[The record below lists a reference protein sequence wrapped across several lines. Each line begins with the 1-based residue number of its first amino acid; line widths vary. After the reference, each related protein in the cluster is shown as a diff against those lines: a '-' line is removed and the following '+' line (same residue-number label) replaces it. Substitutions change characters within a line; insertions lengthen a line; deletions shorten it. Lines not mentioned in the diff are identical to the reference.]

1 MDEKEIVFN
10 RAKNAMLS
18 RDFTL
23 AARLFKSLLADEPN
37 NLELLNSLGQLYIKA
52 SDDEKA
58 LPFYEQIVKL
68 NPVNVD
74 AYNNMGGIYRRL
86 KRYDESIEILNKALG
101 FNKNISDIKYNL
113 GFTYKLMGKNDEAC
127 DCFEYVISENPNDVL
142 AYNHLGSIYATK
154 KDYQKSISIYKRGL
168 QVDPNH
174 PILQYNLAR
183 SYVATN
189 ADLDAFKA
197 FEAALRAKPSWKDAV
212 KEYSALLNKYSRTKE
227 SCEVIQKAINLY
239 PTDGHLYYLL
249 GKSFLVQT
257 DYESAV
263 KSFEKAISLDKTNP
277 SYYEKLIFAYERE
290 KKYDEGLE
298 VATKGIELFPNNIK
312 IMREKV
318 HLLFSAKKLN
328 TGASVLKNLSE
339 LTTRDPHVKDLM
351 GQYYIC
357 CDNKKNVALCFD
369 KIRKLNPSYQQYLY
383 NAAYRYI
390 QVEKYEEAVKCLK
403 VFSASQQKNPLPL
416 ILLAR
421 IEEFKNNYES
431 AIEIL
436 KKALSMN
443 PNLNLAKEGIARLTK
458 KIEEAKNPIETQE
471 VAEEITSEEQ
481 TEEVVDSENNV
492 EEISE
497 PEVET
502 VAEIKP
508 EVEPE
513 DDFNLDD
520 FTDLILENDEKID
533 PFAIEEEDMF
543 DDFMDEDLFN
553 DDFDEL
559 TEEENPLVEETEDAT
574 GFPIYEDNVFKDKKS
589 PDLPVEEII
598 EEPAEEPIDESVKAP
613 VEELDINEDESSVVE
628 EFEGISEVVDEN
640 DDVSEM
646 QINDFEETEITEE
659 INDSQ
664 EIIEDENENNTV
676 QKIFV
681 PDTSKMETLL
691 EKAEQQANKAITSAE
706 KAWIAAQNA
715 ADAAQSASCT
725 EGYINQIAEETVQKA
740 AADIEQKIQDA
751 IELLQSQF
759 KKANETVISENT
771 DDSVASENIEEQEE
785 LEEAENSDAVANRNS
800 AIYSTIYN
808 LLNDKN
814 LAEKYSAEIGLF
826 EKLYS
831 MKDYLPE
838 DKKEEFMKSETRL
851 LLEFLINN
859 LSGKPG
865 IFAISETLRKSGM
878 FAGEYSEITPESQ
891 SLSGKEL
898 VYKVFGYI
906 KDLINDIEDKNLA
919 ESMQNYIDKL
929 LTKLGE

>member
-23 AARLFKSLLADEPN
+23 AARLFKSLLADDPN

-58 LPFYEQIVKL
+58 LPFYEKIIKL

-86 KRYDESIEILNKALG
+86 KRYDESIAILNKALS
-101 FNKNISDIKYNL
+101 FNKNNSEVKYNL

-189 ADLDAFKA
+189 SDLDAFKA

-263 KSFEKAISLDKTNP
+263 KSFEKAISLDNTNP

-290 KKYDEGLE
+290 QKYDEGLE
-298 VATKGIELFPNNIK
+298 VAEKGIELFPNNIK

-369 KIRKLNPSYQQYLY
+369 KIRKLNPSYQNYLY

-497 PEVET
+497 PEAEP
-502 VAEIKP
+502 VAEIETEIKS
-508 EVEPE
+508 E

-553 DDFDEL
+553 DDLDDEA
-559 TEEENPLVEETEDAT
+559 EEENPLVEETDIFADE
-574 GFPIYEDNVFKDKKS
+574 KS
-589 PDLPVEEII
+589 PDLPVEEV
-598 EEPAEEPIDESVKAP
+598 AEEPIDSSI
-613 VEELDINEDESSVVE
+613 EELAVHEDEISDVE
-628 EFEGISEVVDEN
+628 EFEEIPEVVDEN
-640 DDVSEM
+640 DEVSEM
-646 QINDFEETEITEE
+646 QTEDFEETEITEE

-664 EIIEDENENNTV
+664 EIVEDENENNTV

-706 KAWIAAQNA
+706 KAWQAAQNA

-759 KKANETVISENT
+759 KKANETVVSENT

-814 LAEKYSAEIGLF
+814 LAEKYSSEIGLF

-831 MKDYLPE
+831 MKDYLPD

>member
-23 AARLFKSLLADEPN
+23 AARLFKSLLADDPN

-58 LPFYEQIVKL
+58 LPFYEQIIKL

-86 KRYDESIEILNKALG
+86 KRYDESIAILNKALS
-101 FNKNISDIKYNL
+101 FNKNNSEVKYNL

-168 QVDPNH
+168 QIDPNH

-183 SYVATN
+183 SYVAIN
-189 ADLDAFKA
+189 SDLDAFKA

-263 KSFEKAISLDKTNP
+263 KSFEKAISLDNTNP

-290 KKYDEGLE
+290 QKFDEGLE
-298 VATKGIELFPNNIK
+298 VAEKGIELFPNNIK

-369 KIRKLNPSYQQYLY
+369 KIRKLNPSYQNYLY

-443 PNLNLAKEGIARLTK
+443 PNLNLAKEGISRLSK
-458 KIEEAKNPIETQE
+458 KIEEAKILPKNQDDTQE
-471 VAEEITSEEQ
+471 IVEDVDSAEVEE
-481 TEEVVDSENNV
+481 SENNV

-497 PEVET
+497 PEAEP
-502 VAEIKP
+502 VAEIETEIKS
-508 EVEPE
+508 E

-553 DDFDEL
+553 DDLEDKI
-559 TEEENPLVEETEDAT
+559 EEENPLMKETDIFADE
-574 GFPIYEDNVFKDKKS
+574 KS
-589 PDLPVEEII
+589 PDLPTEEIS
-598 EEPAEEPIDESVKAP
+598 EEHIDESIEA
-613 VEELDINEDESSVVE
+613 LDAHEDE
-628 EFEGISEVVDEN
+628 I
-640 DDVSEM
+640 SEM
-646 QINDFEETEITEE
+646 QTEDFEETEITEE

-664 EIIEDENENNTV
+664 EIVEDDKKDNTV

-706 KAWIAAQNA
+706 KAWQAAQNA

-725 EGYINQIAEETVQKA
+725 EGYINQIAEQTVQKA

-759 KKANETVISENT
+759 KKANETVVSENT
-771 DDSVASENIEEQEE
+771 DDSVASENIKEQEE
-785 LEEAENSDAVANRNS
+785 LEEAENSDAVANKNS

-814 LAEKYSAEIGLF
+814 MAEKYSAEIGLF

-831 MKDYLPE
+831 MKDYLPD

>member
-23 AARLFKSLLADEPN
+23 AARLFKSLLADDPN

-58 LPFYEQIVKL
+58 LPFYEKIIKL

-86 KRYDESIEILNKALG
+86 KRYDESIAILNKALS
-101 FNKNISDIKYNL
+101 FNKNNSEVKYNL

-263 KSFEKAISLDKTNP
+263 KSFEKAISLDNTNP

-290 KKYDEGLE
+290 QKYDEGLE
-298 VATKGIELFPNNIK
+298 VAEKGIELFPNNIK

-369 KIRKLNPSYQQYLY
+369 KIRKLNPSYQNYLY

-497 PEVET
+497 PEVEP
-502 VAEIKP
+502 VAEIETEIKS
-508 EVEPE
+508 E

-553 DDFDEL
+553 DDLDDEA
-559 TEEENPLVEETEDAT
+559 EEENPLVEEADIFADE
-574 GFPIYEDNVFKDKKS
+574 KS
-589 PDLPVEEII
+589 PDLPVEEI
-598 EEPAEEPIDESVKAP
+598 AEEPIDSSI
-613 VEELDINEDESSVVE
+613 EELAVHEDEISDVE
-628 EFEGISEVVDEN
+628 EFEEIPEVVDEN
-640 DDVSEM
+640 DEVSEM
-646 QINDFEETEITEE
+646 QTEDFEETEITEE

-664 EIIEDENENNTV
+664 EIVEDENENNTV

-706 KAWIAAQNA
+706 KAWQAAQNA

-759 KKANETVISENT
+759 KKANETVVSENT

-785 LEEAENSDAVANRNS
+785 LEEAENSVAEANKIS

-831 MKDYLPE
+831 MKDYLPD

>member
-23 AARLFKSLLADEPN
+23 AARLFKSLLADDPN

-58 LPFYEQIVKL
+58 LPFYEKIIKL

-86 KRYDESIEILNKALG
+86 KRYDESIAILNKALS
-101 FNKNISDIKYNL
+101 FNKNNSEVKYNL

-189 ADLDAFKA
+189 SDLDAFKA

-263 KSFEKAISLDKTNP
+263 KSFEKAISLDNTNP

-290 KKYDEGLE
+290 QKYDEGLE
-298 VATKGIELFPNNIK
+298 VAEKGIELFPNNIK

-369 KIRKLNPSYQQYLY
+369 KIRKLNPSYQNYLY

-497 PEVET
+497 PEVEP
-502 VAEIKP
+502 VAEIETEIKS
-508 EVEPE
+508 E

-553 DDFDEL
+553 DDLDDEA
-559 TEEENPLVEETEDAT
+559 EEENPLVEEADIFADE
-574 GFPIYEDNVFKDKKS
+574 KS
-589 PDLPVEEII
+589 PDLPVEEIS
-598 EEPAEEPIDESVKAP
+598 EEPIDSSI
-613 VEELDINEDESSVVE
+613 EELAVHEDKISDVE
-628 EFEGISEVVDEN
+628 EFEEIPEVVDEN
-640 DDVSEM
+640 DEVSEM
-646 QINDFEETEITEE
+646 QTEDFEETEITEE

-664 EIIEDENENNTV
+664 EIVEDENENNTV

-706 KAWIAAQNA
+706 KAWQAAQNA

-759 KKANETVISENT
+759 KKANETVVSENT

-785 LEEAENSDAVANRNS
+785 LEEAENSDAEANKIS

-814 LAEKYSAEIGLF
+814 LAEKYSSEIGLF

-831 MKDYLPE
+831 MKDYLPD

>member
-23 AARLFKSLLADEPN
+23 AARLFKSLLADDPN

-58 LPFYEQIVKL
+58 LPFYEQIIKL

-86 KRYDESIEILNKALG
+86 KRYDESIAILNKALS
-101 FNKNISDIKYNL
+101 FNKNNSEVKYNL

-189 ADLDAFKA
+189 SDFDAFKA

-263 KSFEKAISLDKTNP
+263 KSFEKAISLDNTNP

-290 KKYDEGLE
+290 QKFDEGLE
-298 VATKGIELFPNNIK
+298 VAEKGIELFPNNIK

-369 KIRKLNPSYQQYLY
+369 KIRKLNPSYQNYLY

-443 PNLNLAKEGIARLTK
+443 PNLNLAKEGISRLSK
-458 KIEEAKNPIETQE
+458 KIEEAKILPENQDDTQE
-471 VAEEITSEEQ
+471 IVEDVDSAEVEE
-481 TEEVVDSENNV
+481 SENNV

-497 PEVET
+497 PEAEP
-502 VAEIKP
+502 VAEIETEIKS
-508 EVEPE
+508 E

-553 DDFDEL
+553 DDLEDKI
-559 TEEENPLVEETEDAT
+559 EEENPLMKETDIFADE
-574 GFPIYEDNVFKDKKS
+574 KS
-589 PDLPVEEII
+589 PDLPTEEIS
-598 EEPAEEPIDESVKAP
+598 EEHIDESIEA
-613 VEELDINEDESSVVE
+613 LDAHEDE
-628 EFEGISEVVDEN
+628 I
-640 DDVSEM
+640 SEM
-646 QINDFEETEITEE
+646 QTEDFEETEITEE

-664 EIIEDENENNTV
+664 EIVEDDKKDNTV

-706 KAWIAAQNA
+706 KAWQAAQNA

-725 EGYINQIAEETVQKA
+725 EGYINQIAEQTVQKA

-759 KKANETVISENT
+759 KKANETVVSENT
-771 DDSVASENIEEQEE
+771 DDSVASENIKEQEE

-831 MKDYLPE
+831 MKDYLPD

>member
-23 AARLFKSLLADEPN
+23 AARLFKSLLADDPN

-58 LPFYEQIVKL
+58 LPFYEQIIKL

-86 KRYDESIEILNKALG
+86 KRYDESIAILNKALS
-101 FNKNISDIKYNL
+101 FNKNNSEVKYNL

-189 ADLDAFKA
+189 SDFDAFKA

-263 KSFEKAISLDKTNP
+263 KSFEKAISLDNTNP

-290 KKYDEGLE
+290 QKFDEGLE
-298 VATKGIELFPNNIK
+298 VAEKGIELFPNNIK

-369 KIRKLNPSYQQYLY
+369 KIRKLNPSYQNYLY

-421 IEEFKNNYES
+421 IEEVKNNYES

-443 PNLNLAKEGIARLTK
+443 PNLNLAKEGISRLSK
-458 KIEEAKNPIETQE
+458 KIEEAKILPENQDDTQE
-471 VAEEITSEEQ
+471 IVEDVDSAEVEE
-481 TEEVVDSENNV
+481 SENNV

-497 PEVET
+497 PEVEP
-502 VAEIKP
+502 VAEIETEIKS
-508 EVEPE
+508 E

-553 DDFDEL
+553 DDLEDEI
-559 TEEENPLVEETEDAT
+559 EGENPLMKETDIFTDE
-574 GFPIYEDNVFKDKKS
+574 KS
-589 PDLPVEEII
+589 PDLPTEEIS
-598 EEPAEEPIDESVKAP
+598 EEHIDEPIEK
-613 VEELDINEDESSVVE
+613 LDAHEDEIPDVE
-628 EFEGISEVVDEN
+628 EFEEIPEVVDEN
-640 DDVSEM
+640 AEVSEM
-646 QINDFEETEITEE
+646 QTEDFEETEITEE

-664 EIIEDENENNTV
+664 EIVEDDKKDNTV

-706 KAWIAAQNA
+706 KAWQAAQNA

-725 EGYINQIAEETVQKA
+725 EGYINQIAEQTVQKA

-759 KKANETVISENT
+759 KKANETVVSENI
-771 DDSVASENIEEQEE
+771 DDSVAFENIKEQEE
-785 LEEAENSDAVANRNS
+785 LEEADNSDAEANKNS

-814 LAEKYSAEIGLF
+814 MAEKYSAEIGLF

>member
-23 AARLFKSLLADEPN
+23 AARLFKSLLADDPN

-58 LPFYEQIVKL
+58 LPFYEKIIKL

-86 KRYDESIEILNKALG
+86 KRYDESIAILNKALS
-101 FNKNISDIKYNL
+101 FNKNNSEVKYNL

-189 ADLDAFKA
+189 SDLDAFKA

-263 KSFEKAISLDKTNP
+263 KSFEKAISLDNTNP

-290 KKYDEGLE
+290 QKYDEGLE
-298 VATKGIELFPNNIK
+298 VAEKGIELFPNNIK

-369 KIRKLNPSYQQYLY
+369 KIRKLNPSYQNYLY

-497 PEVET
+497 PEAEP
-502 VAEIKP
+502 VAEIETEIKS
-508 EVEPE
+508 E

-553 DDFDEL
+553 DDLDDEA
-559 TEEENPLVEETEDAT
+559 EEENPLMEEADIFADE
-574 GFPIYEDNVFKDKKS
+574 KS
-589 PDLPVEEII
+589 PDLPVEEI
-598 EEPAEEPIDESVKAP
+598 AEEPIDSSI
-613 VEELDINEDESSVVE
+613 EELAVHEDEISDVE
-628 EFEGISEVVDEN
+628 EFEEIPEVVDEN
-640 DDVSEM
+640 DEVSEM
-646 QINDFEETEITEE
+646 QTEDFEETEITEE

-664 EIIEDENENNTV
+664 EIIEDDKKDNTV

-706 KAWIAAQNA
+706 KAWQAAQNA

-759 KKANETVISENT
+759 KKANETVVSENT

-814 LAEKYSAEIGLF
+814 LAEKYSSEIGLF

-838 DKKEEFMKSETRL
+838 DKKEEFLKSETRL

>member
-23 AARLFKSLLADEPN
+23 AARLFKSLLADDPN

-58 LPFYEQIVKL
+58 LPFYEQIIKL

-86 KRYDESIEILNKALG
+86 KRYDESIAILNKALS
-101 FNKNISDIKYNL
+101 FNKNNSEVKYNL

-189 ADLDAFKA
+189 SDFDAFKA

-263 KSFEKAISLDKTNP
+263 KSFEKAISLDNTNP

-290 KKYDEGLE
+290 QKFDEGLE
-298 VATKGIELFPNNIK
+298 VAEKGIELFPNNIK

-369 KIRKLNPSYQQYLY
+369 KIRKLNPSYQNYLY

-443 PNLNLAKEGIARLTK
+443 PNLNLAKEGISRLSK
-458 KIEEAKNPIETQE
+458 KIEEAKILPENQDDTQE
-471 VAEEITSEEQ
+471 IVEDVDSAEVEE
-481 TEEVVDSENNV
+481 SENNV

-497 PEVET
+497 PEAEP
-502 VAEIKP
+502 VAEIETEIKS
-508 EVEPE
+508 E

-533 PFAIEEEDMF
+533 PFAIEEEDLF

-553 DDFDEL
+553 DDLEDEI
-559 TEEENPLVEETEDAT
+559 EEENPLVEETDIFADE
-574 GFPIYEDNVFKDKKS
+574 KS
-589 PDLPVEEII
+589 PDLPTEEISEEHIDKSI
-598 EEPAEEPIDESVKAP
+598 EG
-613 VEELDINEDESSVVE
+613 LDAHEDEIPDVE
-628 EFEGISEVVDEN
+628 EFEEIPEVVDEN
-640 DDVSEM
+640 DEVSEM
-646 QINDFEETEITEE
+646 QTEDFEETEITEE

-664 EIIEDENENNTV
+664 EIVEDDKKDNTV

-706 KAWIAAQNA
+706 KAWQAAQNA

-725 EGYINQIAEETVQKA
+725 EGYINQIAEQTVQKA

-759 KKANETVISENT
+759 KKANETV
-771 DDSVASENIEEQEE
+771 ASENIEEQEE
-785 LEEAENSDAVANRNS
+785 LEEAENSDAVANKNS
-800 AIYSTIYN
+800 AIYSTVYN

-831 MKDYLPE
+831 MKDYLPD

>member
-23 AARLFKSLLADEPN
+23 AARLFKSLLADDPN

-58 LPFYEQIVKL
+58 LPFYEKIIKL

-86 KRYDESIEILNKALG
+86 KRYDESIAILNKALS
-101 FNKNISDIKYNL
+101 FNKNNSEVKYNL

-189 ADLDAFKA
+189 SDLDAFKA

-263 KSFEKAISLDKTNP
+263 KSFEKAISLDNTNP

-290 KKYDEGLE
+290 QKYDEGLE
-298 VATKGIELFPNNIK
+298 VAEKGIELFPNNIK

-318 HLLFSAKKLN
+318 YLLFSAKKLN

-369 KIRKLNPSYQQYLY
+369 KIRKLNPSYQNYLY

-497 PEVET
+497 PEAEP
-502 VAEIKP
+502 VAEIETEIKS
-508 EVEPE
+508 E

-553 DDFDEL
+553 DDLDDEA
-559 TEEENPLVEETEDAT
+559 EEENPLVEETDIFADE
-574 GFPIYEDNVFKDKKS
+574 KS
-589 PDLPVEEII
+589 PDLPVEEI
-598 EEPAEEPIDESVKAP
+598 AEEPIDSS
-613 VEELDINEDESSVVE
+613 VEELDVREDEISDVE
-628 EFEGISEVVDEN
+628 EFEEIPEVVDEN
-640 DDVSEM
+640 DEVSEM
-646 QINDFEETEITEE
+646 QTEDFEETEITEE

-664 EIIEDENENNTV
+664 EIVEDENENNTV

-691 EKAEQQANKAITSAE
+691 EKAEEQANKAITSAE
-706 KAWIAAQNA
+706 KAWQAAQNA

-759 KKANETVISENT
+759 KKANETVVSENI

-814 LAEKYSAEIGLF
+814 LAEKYSSEIGLF

-831 MKDYLPE
+831 MKDYLPD

>member
-23 AARLFKSLLADEPN
+23 AARLFKSLLADDPN

-58 LPFYEQIVKL
+58 LPFYEKIIKL

-86 KRYDESIEILNKALG
+86 KRYDESIAILNKALS
-101 FNKNISDIKYNL
+101 FNKNNSEVKYNL

-263 KSFEKAISLDKTNP
+263 KSFEKAISLDNTNP

-290 KKYDEGLE
+290 QKYDEGLE
-298 VATKGIELFPNNIK
+298 VAEKGIELFPNNIK

-369 KIRKLNPSYQQYLY
+369 KIRKLNPSYQNYLY

-497 PEVET
+497 PEVEP
-502 VAEIKP
+502 VAEIETEIKS
-508 EVEPE
+508 E

-553 DDFDEL
+553 DDLDDEA
-559 TEEENPLVEETEDAT
+559 EEENPLVEETDIFADE
-574 GFPIYEDNVFKDKKS
+574 KS
-589 PDLPVEEII
+589 SDLPVEEIS
-598 EEPAEEPIDESVKAP
+598 EEPIDSSI
-613 VEELDINEDESSVVE
+613 EELAVPEDEISDVE
-628 EFEGISEVVDEN
+628 EFEEIPEVVDEN
-640 DDVSEM
+640 DEVSEM
-646 QINDFEETEITEE
+646 QTEDFEETEITEE

-664 EIIEDENENNTV
+664 EIVEDENENNTV

-706 KAWIAAQNA
+706 KAWQAAQNA

-759 KKANETVISENT
+759 KKANETVVSENT

-814 LAEKYSAEIGLF
+814 LAEKYSSEIGLF

-831 MKDYLPE
+831 MKDYLPD

>member
-23 AARLFKSLLADEPN
+23 AARLFKSLLADDPN

-58 LPFYEQIVKL
+58 LPFYEKIIKL

-86 KRYDESIEILNKALG
+86 KRYDESIAILNKALS
-101 FNKNISDIKYNL
+101 FNKNNSEVKYNL

-189 ADLDAFKA
+189 SDLDAFKA

-263 KSFEKAISLDKTNP
+263 KSFEKAISLDNTNP

-290 KKYDEGLE
+290 QKYDEGLE
-298 VATKGIELFPNNIK
+298 VAEKGIELFPNNIK

-369 KIRKLNPSYQQYLY
+369 KIRKLNPSYQNYLY

-497 PEVET
+497 PEVEP
-502 VAEIKP
+502 VAEIETEIKS
-508 EVEPE
+508 E

-553 DDFDEL
+553 DDLDDEA
-559 TEEENPLVEETEDAT
+559 EEENPLVEKTDIFADE
-574 GFPIYEDNVFKDKKS
+574 KS
-589 PDLPVEEII
+589 PDLPVEEIS
-598 EEPAEEPIDESVKAP
+598 EEPIDSSI
-613 VEELDINEDESSVVE
+613 EELAVHEDKISDVE
-628 EFEGISEVVDEN
+628 EFEEIPEVVDEN
-640 DDVSEM
+640 DEVSEM
-646 QINDFEETEITEE
+646 QTEDFEETEITEK

-664 EIIEDENENNTV
+664 EIVEDENENNTV

-706 KAWIAAQNA
+706 KAWQAAQNA

-785 LEEAENSDAVANRNS
+785 LEEAENSDAEANKIS

-814 LAEKYSAEIGLF
+814 LAEKYSSEIGLF

-831 MKDYLPE
+831 MKDYLPD

-929 LTKLGE
+929 LTKLGK

>member
-23 AARLFKSLLADEPN
+23 AARLFKSLLADDPN

-58 LPFYEQIVKL
+58 LPFYEKIIKL

-86 KRYDESIEILNKALG
+86 KRYDESIAILNKALS
-101 FNKNISDIKYNL
+101 FNKNNSEVKYNL

-189 ADLDAFKA
+189 SDLDAFKA

-263 KSFEKAISLDKTNP
+263 KSFEKAISLDNTNP

-290 KKYDEGLE
+290 QKYDEGLE
-298 VATKGIELFPNNIK
+298 VAEKGIELFPNNIK

-369 KIRKLNPSYQQYLY
+369 KIRKLNPSYQNYLY

-497 PEVET
+497 PEAEP
-502 VAEIKP
+502 VAEIETEIKS
-508 EVEPE
+508 E

-553 DDFDEL
+553 DDLDDEA
-559 TEEENPLVEETEDAT
+559 EEENPLVEKTDIFADE
-574 GFPIYEDNVFKDKKS
+574 KS
-589 PDLPVEEII
+589 PDLPVEEI
-598 EEPAEEPIDESVKAP
+598 AEEPIDSSI
-613 VEELDINEDESSVVE
+613 EELAVHEDEISDVE
-628 EFEGISEVVDEN
+628 EFEEIPEVVDEN
-640 DDVSEM
+640 DEVSEM
-646 QINDFEETEITEE
+646 QTEDFEETEITEE

-664 EIIEDENENNTV
+664 EIVEDENENNTV

-706 KAWIAAQNA
+706 KAWQAAQNA

-759 KKANETVISENT
+759 KKANETVVSENT

-785 LEEAENSDAVANRNS
+785 LEEAENSDAEANKIS

-814 LAEKYSAEIGLF
+814 LAEKYSSEIGLF

-831 MKDYLPE
+831 MKDYLPD

-929 LTKLGE
+929 LTKLGK

>member
-23 AARLFKSLLADEPN
+23 AARLFKSLLADDPN

-58 LPFYEQIVKL
+58 LPFYEKIIKL

-86 KRYDESIEILNKALG
+86 KRYDESIAILNKALS
-101 FNKNISDIKYNL
+101 FNKNNSEVKYNL

-168 QVDPNH
+168 QIDPNH

-239 PTDGHLYYLL
+239 PTDGLLYYLL

-263 KSFEKAISLDKTNP
+263 KSFEKAISLDNTNP

-290 KKYDEGLE
+290 QKYDEGLE
-298 VATKGIELFPNNIK
+298 VAEKGIELFPNNIK

-369 KIRKLNPSYQQYLY
+369 KIRKLNPSYQNYLY

-481 TEEVVDSENNV
+481 TEEVEDSENNV

-497 PEVET
+497 PEAEP
-502 VAEIKP
+502 VAEIETEIKS
-508 EVEPE
+508 EE
-513 DDFNLDD
+513 DFNLDD

-553 DDFDEL
+553 DDLDDEA
-559 TEEENPLVEETEDAT
+559 EEENPLVEEADIFADE
-574 GFPIYEDNVFKDKKS
+574 KS
-589 PDLPVEEII
+589 PDLPVEEI
-598 EEPAEEPIDESVKAP
+598 AEEPIHSSI
-613 VEELDINEDESSVVE
+613 EELAVHEDEISDVE
-628 EFEGISEVVDEN
+628 DFEEIPEVVDEN
-640 DDVSEM
+640 DEVSEM
-646 QINDFEETEITEE
+646 QTEDFEETEITEE

-664 EIIEDENENNTV
+664 EIVEDENENNTV

-706 KAWIAAQNA
+706 KAWQAAQNA

-759 KKANETVISENT
+759 KKANETV
-771 DDSVASENIEEQEE
+771 VSENIEEQKE
-785 LEEAENSDAVANRNS
+785 LEETENSDAVANRNS

-814 LAEKYSAEIGLF
+814 LAEKYSSEIGLF

-831 MKDYLPE
+831 MKDYLPD

>member
-23 AARLFKSLLADEPN
+23 AARLFKSLLADDPN

-58 LPFYEQIVKL
+58 LPFYEQIIKL

-86 KRYDESIEILNKALG
+86 KRYDESIAILNKALS
-101 FNKNISDIKYNL
+101 FNKNNSEVKYNL

-183 SYVATN
+183 SYVAIN
-189 ADLDAFKA
+189 SDFDAFKA

-263 KSFEKAISLDKTNP
+263 KSFEKAISLDNTNP

-290 KKYDEGLE
+290 QKFDEGLE
-298 VATKGIELFPNNIK
+298 VAEKGIELFPNNIK

-369 KIRKLNPSYQQYLY
+369 KIRKLNPSYQNYLY

-443 PNLNLAKEGIARLTK
+443 PNLNLAKEGISRLSK
-458 KIEEAKNPIETQE
+458 KIEEAKILPESQDDTQE
-471 VAEEITSEEQ
+471 IVEDVDSAEVEE
-481 TEEVVDSENNV
+481 SENNV

-497 PEVET
+497 PEVEP
-502 VAEIKP
+502 VAEIETEIKS
-508 EVEPE
+508 E

-553 DDFDEL
+553 DDLEDEI
-559 TEEENPLVEETEDAT
+559 EGENPLMKETDIFTDE
-574 GFPIYEDNVFKDKKS
+574 KS
-589 PDLPVEEII
+589 PDLPTEEIS
-598 EEPAEEPIDESVKAP
+598 EEHIDESIEK
-613 VEELDINEDESSVVE
+613 LDAHEDE
-628 EFEGISEVVDEN
+628 I
-640 DDVSEM
+640 SEM
-646 QINDFEETEITEE
+646 QTEDFEETEITEE

-664 EIIEDENENNTV
+664 EIVEDDKKDNTV

-706 KAWIAAQNA
+706 KAWQAAQNA

-725 EGYINQIAEETVQKA
+725 EGYINQIAEQTVQKA

-759 KKANETVISENT
+759 KKANETVVSENT

-785 LEEAENSDAVANRNS
+785 LEEAENSDAEANKNS

-831 MKDYLPE
+831 MKDYLPD

>member
-23 AARLFKSLLADEPN
+23 ASRLFKSLLADDPN

-58 LPFYEQIVKL
+58 LPFYEQIIKL

-86 KRYDESIEILNKALG
+86 KRYDESIAILNKALS
-101 FNKNISDIKYNL
+101 FNKNNSEVKYNL

-168 QVDPNH
+168 QIDPNH

-183 SYVATN
+183 SYVAIN
-189 ADLDAFKA
+189 SDLDAFKA

-227 SCEVIQKAINLY
+227 SCEVVQKAINLY

-263 KSFEKAISLDKTNP
+263 KSFEKAISLDNTNP

-290 KKYDEGLE
+290 QKFDEGLE
-298 VATKGIELFPNNIK
+298 VAEKGIKLFPNNIK

-369 KIRKLNPSYQQYLY
+369 KIRKLNPSYQNYLY

-443 PNLNLAKEGIARLTK
+443 PNLNLAKEGISRLSK
-458 KIEEAKNPIETQE
+458 KIEEEKILPENQDDTQE
-471 VAEEITSEEQ
+471 IVEDVDSAEVEE
-481 TEEVVDSENNV
+481 SENNV

-497 PEVET
+497 PEAEP
-502 VAEIKP
+502 VAEIETEIKS
-508 EVEPE
+508 E

-553 DDFDEL
+553 DDLEDEA
-559 TEEENPLVEETEDAT
+559 EEENPLMKESDIFADE
-574 GFPIYEDNVFKDKKS
+574 KS
-589 PDLPVEEII
+589 PDLPTEEIS
-598 EEPAEEPIDESVKAP
+598 EEHIDESI
-613 VEELDINEDESSVVE
+613 EELDAHEDEISDVE
-628 EFEGISEVVDEN
+628 EFEEIPEVVDKN
-640 DDVSEM
+640 DEVSEM
-646 QINDFEETEITEE
+646 QTEDFEETEITEE

-664 EIIEDENENNTV
+664 EIVEDDKKDNTV

-706 KAWIAAQNA
+706 KAWQAAQNA

-725 EGYINQIAEETVQKA
+725 EGYINQIAEQTVQKA

-759 KKANETVISENT
+759 KKANETVVSENT

-800 AIYSTIYN
+800 AMYSTIYN

>member
-23 AARLFKSLLADEPN
+23 AARLFKSLLADDPN

-58 LPFYEQIVKL
+58 LPFYEKIIKL

-86 KRYDESIEILNKALG
+86 KRYDESIAILNKALS
-101 FNKNISDIKYNL
+101 FNKNNSEVKYNL

-189 ADLDAFKA
+189 SDLDAFKA

-263 KSFEKAISLDKTNP
+263 KSFEKAISLDNTNP

-290 KKYDEGLE
+290 QKYDEGLE
-298 VATKGIELFPNNIK
+298 VAEKGIELFPNNIK

-369 KIRKLNPSYQQYLY
+369 KIRKLNPSYQNYLY

-458 KIEEAKNPIETQE
+458 KIEEAKNPIETQK

-497 PEVET
+497 PEVEP
-502 VAEIKP
+502 VAEIETEIKS
-508 EVEPE
+508 E

-553 DDFDEL
+553 DDLDDEA
-559 TEEENPLVEETEDAT
+559 EEENPLVEETDIFADE
-574 GFPIYEDNVFKDKKS
+574 KS
-589 PDLPVEEII
+589 PDLPIEEI
-598 EEPAEEPIDESVKAP
+598 AEEPIDSSI
-613 VEELDINEDESSVVE
+613 EELAVHEDEISDVE
-628 EFEGISEVVDEN
+628 EFEEIPEVVDEN
-640 DDVSEM
+640 DEVSEM
-646 QINDFEETEITEE
+646 QTEDFEETEITEE

-664 EIIEDENENNTV
+664 EIVEDENENNTV

-706 KAWIAAQNA
+706 KAWQAAQNA

-759 KKANETVISENT
+759 KKANETVVSENT

-814 LAEKYSAEIGLF
+814 LAEKYSSEIGLF

-831 MKDYLPE
+831 MKDYLPD

>member
-23 AARLFKSLLADEPN
+23 AARLFKSLLADDPN

-58 LPFYEQIVKL
+58 LPFYEKIIKL

-86 KRYDESIEILNKALG
+86 KRYDESIAILNKALS
-101 FNKNISDIKYNL
+101 FNKNNSEVKYNL

-189 ADLDAFKA
+189 SDLDAFKA

-263 KSFEKAISLDKTNP
+263 KSFEKAISLDNTNP

-290 KKYDEGLE
+290 QKFEEGLE
-298 VATKGIELFPNNIK
+298 VAEKGIELFPNNIK

-369 KIRKLNPSYQQYLY
+369 KIRKLNPSYQNYLY

-497 PEVET
+497 PEAEP
-502 VAEIKP
+502 VAEIETEIKS
-508 EVEPE
+508 E

-553 DDFDEL
+553 DDLDDEA
-559 TEEENPLVEETEDAT
+559 EEENPLMEEADIFADE
-574 GFPIYEDNVFKDKKS
+574 KS
-589 PDLPVEEII
+589 PDLPVEEI
-598 EEPAEEPIDESVKAP
+598 AEEPIDSSI
-613 VEELDINEDESSVVE
+613 EELAVHEDEISDVE
-628 EFEGISEVVDEN
+628 EFEEIPEVVDEN
-640 DDVSEM
+640 DEVSEM
-646 QINDFEETEITEE
+646 QTEDFEETEITEE

-664 EIIEDENENNTV
+664 EIVEDDKKDNTV

-706 KAWIAAQNA
+706 KAWQAAQNA

-814 LAEKYSAEIGLF
+814 LAEKYSSEIGLF

-831 MKDYLPE
+831 MKDYLPD

-865 IFAISETLRKSGM
+865 IFAISETLRKSGI

>member
-23 AARLFKSLLADEPN
+23 AARLFKSLLADDPN

-58 LPFYEQIVKL
+58 LPFYEQIIKL

-86 KRYDESIEILNKALG
+86 KRYDESIAILNKALS
-101 FNKNISDIKYNL
+101 FNKNNSEVKYNL

-183 SYVATN
+183 SYVAIN
-189 ADLDAFKA
+189 SDFDAFKA

-263 KSFEKAISLDKTNP
+263 KSFEKAISLDNTNP

-290 KKYDEGLE
+290 QKFDEGLE
-298 VATKGIELFPNNIK
+298 VAEKGIELFPNNIK

-369 KIRKLNPSYQQYLY
+369 KIRKLNPSYQNYLY

-443 PNLNLAKEGIARLTK
+443 PNLNLAKEGIVRLTK
-458 KIEEAKNPIETQE
+458 KIEEAKILPENQDDTQE
-471 VAEEITSEEQ
+471 IVEDVDSAEVEE
-481 TEEVVDSENNV
+481 SENNV

-497 PEVET
+497 PEAES
-502 VAEIKP
+502 VAEIETEIKS
-508 EVEPE
+508 E

-553 DDFDEL
+553 DDLEDKI
-559 TEEENPLVEETEDAT
+559 EEENPLMKETDIFADE
-574 GFPIYEDNVFKDKKS
+574 KS
-589 PDLPVEEII
+589 PDLPTEEIS
-598 EEPAEEPIDESVKAP
+598 EEHIDESIEK
-613 VEELDINEDESSVVE
+613 LDAHEDE
-628 EFEGISEVVDEN
+628 IP
-640 DDVSEM
+640 EM
-646 QINDFEETEITEE
+646 QTEDFEETEITEE

-664 EIIEDENENNTV
+664 EIVEDDKKDNTV

-706 KAWIAAQNA
+706 KAWQAAQNA

-725 EGYINQIAEETVQKA
+725 EGYINQIAEQTVQKA

-759 KKANETVISENT
+759 KKANETVVSENT

-814 LAEKYSAEIGLF
+814 MAEKYSAEIGLF

-831 MKDYLPE
+831 MKDYLPD

-906 KDLINDIEDKNLA
+906 KDLTNDIEDKNLA

>member
-23 AARLFKSLLADEPN
+23 AARLLKSLLADDPN
-37 NLELLNSLGQLYIKA
+37 NFELLNSLGQLYIKA

-86 KRYDESIEILNKALG
+86 KRYDESIAILNKALG
-101 FNKNISDIKYNL
+101 FNKNISDVKYNL

-443 PNLNLAKEGIARLTK
+443 PNLNLAKDGIARLTK

-553 DDFDEL
+553 DDFDDEI
-559 TEEENPLVEETEDAT
+559 EEENPLVEETDIFADE
-574 GFPIYEDNVFKDKKS
+574 KS

-628 EFEGISEVVDEN
+628 EFEGISDIIDEN
-640 DDVSEM
+640 DDDVSEM

-664 EIIEDENENNTV
+664 EIVEDDKKDNTV

-691 EKAEQQANKAITSAE
+691 EKAEQQVNKAITSAE
-706 KAWIAAQNA
+706 KAWQAAQNA

-771 DDSVASENIEEQEE
+771 DDSVASENIEEQDDVEDTE
-785 LEEAENSDAVANRNS
+785 DVDAVASKNA

-814 LAEKYSAEIGLF
+814 MAEKYSAEIGLF

-831 MKDYLPE
+831 MKDYLPD

>member
-23 AARLFKSLLADEPN
+23 AARLFKSLLADDPN

-58 LPFYEQIVKL
+58 LPFYEKIIKL

-86 KRYDESIEILNKALG
+86 KRYDESIAILNKALS
-101 FNKNISDIKYNL
+101 FNKNNSEVKYNL

-290 KKYDEGLE
+290 QKFDEGLQIAE
-298 VATKGIELFPNNIK
+298 KGIELFPNNIK

-369 KIRKLNPSYQQYLY
+369 KIRKLNPSYQNYLY

-443 PNLNLAKEGIARLTK
+443 PNLNLAKDGIARLTK
-458 KIEEAKNPIETQE
+458 KLEETKNPIETQE

-492 EEISE
+492 EAVSE
-497 PEVET
+497 PEAEP
-502 VAEIKP
+502 VAEIETEIKS
-508 EVEPE
+508 E

-553 DDFDEL
+553 DDLDDEI
-559 TEEENPLVEETEDAT
+559 EEENLPIEETEDT
-574 GFPIYEDNVFKDKKS
+574 TDFPISEDNVFAKEQL
-589 PDLPVEEII
+589 PDLSTEDIQDEPVDSSI
-598 EEPAEEPIDESVKAP
+598 
-613 VEELDINEDESSVVE
+613 EELDVREDE
-628 EFEGISEVVDEN
+628 ISEVKEFEEIPEVVDVN
-640 DDVSEM
+640 DDDISEM
-646 QINDFEETEITEE
+646 QIGNFEKTEITEE

-664 EIIEDENENNTV
+664 EIIEDDKKDNIV

-706 KAWIAAQNA
+706 KAWQAAQNA

-759 KKANETVISENT
+759 KKANETVVSENT
-771 DDSVASENIEEQEE
+771 EDLVASENIEEQEE

-808 LLNDKN
+808 LLNDKK

-831 MKDYLPE
+831 MKDYLPD

-929 LTKLGE
+929 LTKLGK

>member
-23 AARLFKSLLADEPN
+23 AARLFKSLLADDPN

-58 LPFYEQIVKL
+58 LPFYEKIIKL

-86 KRYDESIEILNKALG
+86 KRYDESIAILNKALS
-101 FNKNISDIKYNL
+101 FNKNNSEVKYNL

-257 DYESAV
+257 DYENAV

-290 KKYDEGLE
+290 QKFDEGLE
-298 VATKGIELFPNNIK
+298 VAEKGIELFPNNIK

-369 KIRKLNPSYQQYLY
+369 KIRKLNPSYQNYLY

-497 PEVET
+497 PEVEP
-502 VAEIKP
+502 VAEIETEIKS
-508 EVEPE
+508 E

-553 DDFDEL
+553 DDLDDEA
-559 TEEENPLVEETEDAT
+559 EEENPLVEEADIFADE
-574 GFPIYEDNVFKDKKS
+574 KS
-589 PDLPVEEII
+589 PDLPVEEISG
-598 EEPAEEPIDESVKAP
+598 EPIDSSI
-613 VEELDINEDESSVVE
+613 EELAVHEDEISDVE
-628 EFEGISEVVDEN
+628 EFEEIPEVVDEN
-640 DDVSEM
+640 DEVSEM
-646 QINDFEETEITEE
+646 QTEDFEETEITEE

-664 EIIEDENENNTV
+664 EIVEDENENNTV

-706 KAWIAAQNA
+706 KAWQAAQNA

-759 KKANETVISENT
+759 KKANETV
-771 DDSVASENIEEQEE
+771 VSENIEEQEE

-814 LAEKYSAEIGLF
+814 LAEKYSSEIGLF

-831 MKDYLPE
+831 MKDYLPD

-865 IFAISETLRKSGM
+865 IFAISETLRKSGI

>member
-23 AARLFKSLLADEPN
+23 AARLFKSLLADDPN

-58 LPFYEQIVKL
+58 LPFYEQIIKL

-86 KRYDESIEILNKALG
+86 KRYDESIAILNKALS
-101 FNKNISDIKYNL
+101 FNKNNSEVKYNL

-183 SYVATN
+183 SYVAIN
-189 ADLDAFKA
+189 SDFDAFKA

-263 KSFEKAISLDKTNP
+263 KSFEKAISLDNTNP

-290 KKYDEGLE
+290 QKFDEGLE
-298 VATKGIELFPNNIK
+298 VAEKGIELFPNNIK

-369 KIRKLNPSYQQYLY
+369 KIRKLNPSYQNYLY

-443 PNLNLAKEGIARLTK
+443 PNLNLAKEGISRLSK
-458 KIEEAKNPIETQE
+458 KIEEAKILPENQDDTQE
-471 VAEEITSEEQ
+471 IVEDVDSAEVEE
-481 TEEVVDSENNV
+481 SENNV

-497 PEVET
+497 PEAEP
-502 VAEIKP
+502 VAEIETEIKS
-508 EVEPE
+508 E

-553 DDFDEL
+553 DDLEDKI
-559 TEEENPLVEETEDAT
+559 EEENPLMKETDIFADE
-574 GFPIYEDNVFKDKKS
+574 KS
-589 PDLPVEEII
+589 PDLPTEEIS
-598 EEPAEEPIDESVKAP
+598 EEHIDESIEK
-613 VEELDINEDESSVVE
+613 LDAHEDEIPDVE
-628 EFEGISEVVDEN
+628 EFEEIPEVVDEN
-640 DDVSEM
+640 AEVSEM
-646 QINDFEETEITEE
+646 QTEDFEETEITEE

-664 EIIEDENENNTV
+664 EIVEDENENNTV

-759 KKANETVISENT
+759 KKANETVVSENT

-831 MKDYLPE
+831 MKDYLPD

>member
-290 KKYDEGLE
+290 QKYDEGLE
-298 VATKGIELFPNNIK
+298 VAEKGIELFPNNIK

-553 DDFDEL
+553 DDLDDEI
-559 TEEENPLVEETEDAT
+559 EEENPLVEETDIFADE
-574 GFPIYEDNVFKDKKS
+574 KS

-628 EFEGISEVVDEN
+628 EFEGISDIIDEN
-640 DDVSEM
+640 DDDVSEM

-664 EIIEDENENNTV
+664 EIVEDDKKDKTV

-706 KAWIAAQNA
+706 KAWQAAQNA

-759 KKANETVISENT
+759 KKANETVVSENT
-771 DDSVASENIEEQEE
+771 DDSVASENIEGQDDVEDTEDV
-785 LEEAENSDAVANRNS
+785 DAVASKNA

-814 LAEKYSAEIGLF
+814 MAEKYSAEIGLF

-891 SLSGKEL
+891 SLAGKEL

>member
-23 AARLFKSLLADEPN
+23 AARLFKSLLADDPN

-58 LPFYEQIVKL
+58 LPFYEKIIKL

-86 KRYDESIEILNKALG
+86 KRYDESIAILNKALS
-101 FNKNISDIKYNL
+101 FNKNNSEVKYNL

-189 ADLDAFKA
+189 SDLDAFKA

-239 PTDGHLYYLL
+239 PTDGHLHYLL

-263 KSFEKAISLDKTNP
+263 KSFEKAISLDNTNP

-290 KKYDEGLE
+290 QKYDEGLE
-298 VATKGIELFPNNIK
+298 VAEKGIELFPNNIK

-369 KIRKLNPSYQQYLY
+369 KIRKLNPSYQKYLY

-497 PEVET
+497 PEVEP
-502 VAEIKP
+502 VAEIETEIKS
-508 EVEPE
+508 E

-553 DDFDEL
+553 DDLDDEI
-559 TEEENPLVEETEDAT
+559 EEENPLVEKTDIFADE
-574 GFPIYEDNVFKDKKS
+574 KS
-589 PDLPVEEII
+589 PDLPVEEIS
-598 EEPAEEPIDESVKAP
+598 EEPIDSSI
-613 VEELDINEDESSVVE
+613 EELAVHEDEISDVE
-628 EFEGISEVVDEN
+628 EFEEIPEVVDEN
-640 DDVSEM
+640 DEVSEM
-646 QINDFEETEITEE
+646 QTEDFEETEITEE

-664 EIIEDENENNTV
+664 EIVEDENENNTV

-706 KAWIAAQNA
+706 KAWQAAQNA

-759 KKANETVISENT
+759 KKANETVVSENT

-814 LAEKYSAEIGLF
+814 LAEKYSSEIGLF

-831 MKDYLPE
+831 MKDYLPD

-929 LTKLGE
+929 LTKLGK

>member
-86 KRYDESIEILNKALG
+86 KRYDESIAILNKALG
-101 FNKNISDIKYNL
+101 FNKNISDVKYNL

-318 HLLFSAKKLN
+318 HLLFSANKLN
-328 TGASVLKNLSE
+328 AGASVLKNLSE

-471 VAEEITSEEQ
+471 VAEEIASEGQ
-481 TEEVVDSENNV
+481 TEEVVDLENNV

-553 DDFDEL
+553 DDFDDEI
-559 TEEENPLVEETEDAT
+559 EEENPLVEETDIFADE
-574 GFPIYEDNVFKDKKS
+574 KS

-613 VEELDINEDESSVVE
+613 VEELDINEDESSIVE
-628 EFEGISEVVDEN
+628 EFEGISDIIDEN
-640 DDVSEM
+640 DDDVSEM

-664 EIIEDENENNTV
+664 EIVEDDKKDNTV

-759 KKANETVISENT
+759 KKANETV
-771 DDSVASENIEEQEE
+771 ASENIEEQEE
-785 LEEAENSDAVANRNS
+785 LEEAENSDAEANKIS

-814 LAEKYSAEIGLF
+814 MAEKYSAEIGLF

-831 MKDYLPE
+831 MKDYLPD

>member
-23 AARLFKSLLADEPN
+23 AARLFKSLLADDPN

-58 LPFYEQIVKL
+58 LPFYEKIIKL

-86 KRYDESIEILNKALG
+86 KRYDESIAILNKALS
-101 FNKNISDIKYNL
+101 FNKNNSEVKYNL

-189 ADLDAFKA
+189 SDLDAFKA

-263 KSFEKAISLDKTNP
+263 KSFEKAISLDNTNP

-290 KKYDEGLE
+290 QKYDEGLE
-298 VATKGIELFPNNIK
+298 VAEKGIELFPNNIK

-369 KIRKLNPSYQQYLY
+369 KIRKLNPSYQNYLY

-481 TEEVVDSENNV
+481 TEEVEESENNV

-497 PEVET
+497 PEAEP
-502 VAEIKP
+502 VAEIETEIKS
-508 EVEPE
+508 E

-553 DDFDEL
+553 DDLDDEA
-559 TEEENPLVEETEDAT
+559 EEENPLVEETDIFADE
-574 GFPIYEDNVFKDKKS
+574 KS
-589 PDLPVEEII
+589 PDLPAEEIS
-598 EEPAEEPIDESVKAP
+598 EEPIDSSI
-613 VEELDINEDESSVVE
+613 EELAVPEDEISDVE
-628 EFEGISEVVDEN
+628 EFEEIPEVVDEN
-640 DDVSEM
+640 DEVSEM
-646 QINDFEETEITEE
+646 QTEDFEETEITEE

-664 EIIEDENENNTV
+664 EIVEDENENNTV

-706 KAWIAAQNA
+706 KAWQAAQNA

-759 KKANETVISENT
+759 KKANETVVSENT

-814 LAEKYSAEIGLF
+814 LAEKYSSEIGLF

-831 MKDYLPE
+831 MKDYLPD

>member
-23 AARLFKSLLADEPN
+23 AARLFKSLLADDPN

-58 LPFYEQIVKL
+58 LPFYEKIIKL

-86 KRYDESIEILNKALG
+86 KRYDESIAILNKALS
-101 FNKNISDIKYNL
+101 FNKNNSEVKYNL

-174 PILQYNLAR
+174 PIMQYNLAR

-189 ADLDAFKA
+189 SDLDAFKA

-263 KSFEKAISLDKTNP
+263 KSFEKAISLDNTNP

-290 KKYDEGLE
+290 QKFEEGLE
-298 VATKGIELFPNNIK
+298 VAEKGIELFPNNIK

-369 KIRKLNPSYQQYLY
+369 KIRKLNPSYQNYLY

-497 PEVET
+497 PEVEP
-502 VAEIKP
+502 VAEIETEIKS
-508 EVEPE
+508 E

-553 DDFDEL
+553 DDLDDEA
-559 TEEENPLVEETEDAT
+559 EEENPLVEKTDIFADE
-574 GFPIYEDNVFKDKKS
+574 KS
-589 PDLPVEEII
+589 PDLPVEEIS
-598 EEPAEEPIDESVKAP
+598 EEPIHSSI
-613 VEELDINEDESSVVE
+613 EELAVHEDEISDVE
-628 EFEGISEVVDEN
+628 EFEEIPEVVDEN
-640 DDVSEM
+640 DEVSEM
-646 QINDFEETEITEE
+646 QTEDFEETEITEE

-664 EIIEDENENNTV
+664 EIVEDENENNTV

-691 EKAEQQANKAITSAE
+691 EKAEEQANKAITSAE
-706 KAWIAAQNA
+706 KAWQAAQNA

-759 KKANETVISENT
+759 KKANETVVSENT
-771 DDSVASENIEEQEE
+771 DDSVASENIEKQEE
-785 LEEAENSDAVANRNS
+785 LEEVENSDAVANRNS

-814 LAEKYSAEIGLF
+814 LAEKYSSEIGLF

-831 MKDYLPE
+831 MKDYLPD

-878 FAGEYSEITPESQ
+878 YAGEYSEITPESQ

>member
-23 AARLFKSLLADEPN
+23 AARLFKSLLADDPN

-58 LPFYEQIVKL
+58 LPFYEQIIKL

-86 KRYDESIEILNKALG
+86 KRYDESIAILNKALS
-101 FNKNISDIKYNL
+101 FNKNNSEVKYNL

-183 SYVATN
+183 SYVAIN
-189 ADLDAFKA
+189 SDFDAFKA

-263 KSFEKAISLDKTNP
+263 KSFEKAISLDNTNP

-290 KKYDEGLE
+290 QKFDEGLE
-298 VATKGIELFPNNIK
+298 VAEKGIELFPNNIK

-369 KIRKLNPSYQQYLY
+369 KIRKLNPSYQNYLY

-458 KIEEAKNPIETQE
+458 KIEEAKILPENQDDTQE
-471 VAEEITSEEQ
+471 IVEDVDSAEVEE
-481 TEEVVDSENNV
+481 SENNV

-497 PEVET
+497 PEAEP
-502 VAEIKP
+502 VAEIETEIKS
-508 EVEPE
+508 E

-553 DDFDEL
+553 DDLEDEI
-559 TEEENPLVEETEDAT
+559 EGENPLVEETDIFTDE
-574 GFPIYEDNVFKDKKS
+574 KS
-589 PDLPVEEII
+589 PDLPTEEIS
-598 EEPAEEPIDESVKAP
+598 EEHIDESIEA
-613 VEELDINEDESSVVE
+613 LDAHEDE
-628 EFEGISEVVDEN
+628 I
-640 DDVSEM
+640 SEM
-646 QINDFEETEITEE
+646 QTEDFEETEITEE

-664 EIIEDENENNTV
+664 EIVEDDKKDNTV

-706 KAWIAAQNA
+706 KAWQAAQNA

-725 EGYINQIAEETVQKA
+725 EGYINQIAEQTVQKA

-771 DDSVASENIEEQEE
+771 DDSVASENIKEQEE

-831 MKDYLPE
+831 MKDYLPD

>member
-23 AARLFKSLLADEPN
+23 AARLFKSLLADDPN

-58 LPFYEQIVKL
+58 LPFYEKIIKL

-86 KRYDESIEILNKALG
+86 KRYDESIAILNKALS
-101 FNKNISDIKYNL
+101 FNKNNSEVKYNL

-189 ADLDAFKA
+189 SDLDAFKA

-263 KSFEKAISLDKTNP
+263 KSFEKAISLDNTNP

-290 KKYDEGLE
+290 QKYDEGLE
-298 VATKGIELFPNNIK
+298 VAEKGIELFPNNIK

-318 HLLFSAKKLN
+318 YLLFSAKKLN

-369 KIRKLNPSYQQYLY
+369 KIRKLNPSYQNYLY

-497 PEVET
+497 PEAEP
-502 VAEIKP
+502 VAEIETEIKS
-508 EVEPE
+508 E

-553 DDFDEL
+553 DDLDDEA
-559 TEEENPLVEETEDAT
+559 EEENPLVEETDIFADE
-574 GFPIYEDNVFKDKKS
+574 KS
-589 PDLPVEEII
+589 PDLPVEEI
-598 EEPAEEPIDESVKAP
+598 AEEPIDSS
-613 VEELDINEDESSVVE
+613 VEELDVREDEISDVE
-628 EFEGISEVVDEN
+628 EFEEIPEVVDEN
-640 DDVSEM
+640 DEVSEI
-646 QINDFEETEITEE
+646 QTEDFEETEITEE

-664 EIIEDENENNTV
+664 EIVEDENENNTV

-691 EKAEQQANKAITSAE
+691 EKAEEQANKAITSAE
-706 KAWIAAQNA
+706 KAWQAAQNA

-725 EGYINQIAEETVQKA
+725 EGYINQIAEETVQKV

-759 KKANETVISENT
+759 KKANET
-771 DDSVASENIEEQEE
+771 VASENIEEQEE

-814 LAEKYSAEIGLF
+814 LAEKYSSEIGLF

-831 MKDYLPE
+831 MKDYLPD

>member
-23 AARLFKSLLADEPN
+23 AARLFKSLLADDPN

-58 LPFYEQIVKL
+58 LPFYEKIIKL

-86 KRYDESIEILNKALG
+86 KRYDESIAILNKALS
-101 FNKNISDIKYNL
+101 FNKNNSEVKYNL

-290 KKYDEGLE
+290 QKYDEGLE
-298 VATKGIELFPNNIK
+298 VAEKGIELFPNNIK

-369 KIRKLNPSYQQYLY
+369 KIRKLNPSYQNYLY

-481 TEEVVDSENNV
+481 TEEVVDSENEV
-492 EEISE
+492 EVVAE

-502 VAEIKP
+502 VAEIETEIKS
-508 EVEPE
+508 E

-553 DDFDEL
+553 DDFDDEA
-559 TEEENPLVEETEDAT
+559 EEENPLVEETDIFADE
-574 GFPIYEDNVFKDKKS
+574 KS

-613 VEELDINEDESSVVE
+613 VEELDINEDEISNVE
-628 EFEGISEVVDEN
+628 EFEGISDIIDEN
-640 DDVSEM
+640 DDDVSEM

-664 EIIEDENENNTV
+664 EIVEDDKKDKTV

-691 EKAEQQANKAITSAE
+691 EKAEQQVNKAITSAE
-706 KAWIAAQNA
+706 KAWQAAQNA

-759 KKANETVISENT
+759 KKANETVVSENT
-771 DDSVASENIEEQEE
+771 DDSVASENIEGQDDVEDTEDV
-785 LEEAENSDAVANRNS
+785 DAVASKNA

-814 LAEKYSAEIGLF
+814 MAEKYSAEIGLF

-891 SLSGKEL
+891 SLAGKEL

>member
-23 AARLFKSLLADEPN
+23 AARLFKSLLADDPN

-58 LPFYEQIVKL
+58 LPFYEQIIKL

-86 KRYDESIEILNKALG
+86 KRYDESIAILNKALS
-101 FNKNISDIKYNL
+101 FNKNNSEVKYNL

-168 QVDPNH
+168 QIDPNH

-183 SYVATN
+183 SYVAIN
-189 ADLDAFKA
+189 SDFDAFKA

-263 KSFEKAISLDKTNP
+263 KSFEKAISLDNTNP

-290 KKYDEGLE
+290 QKFDEGLE
-298 VATKGIELFPNNIK
+298 VAEKGIELFPNNIK

-369 KIRKLNPSYQQYLY
+369 KIRKLNPSYQNYLY

-458 KIEEAKNPIETQE
+458 KIEEAKILPENQDDTQE
-471 VAEEITSEEQ
+471 IVEDVDSAEVEE
-481 TEEVVDSENNV
+481 SENNV

-497 PEVET
+497 PEAEP
-502 VAEIKP
+502 VAEIETEIKS
-508 EVEPE
+508 E

-553 DDFDEL
+553 DDLEDKI
-559 TEEENPLVEETEDAT
+559 EEENPLMKETDIFADE
-574 GFPIYEDNVFKDKKS
+574 KS
-589 PDLPVEEII
+589 PDLPTEEIS
-598 EEPAEEPIDESVKAP
+598 EEHIDESI
-613 VEELDINEDESSVVE
+613 EELDAHEDK
-628 EFEGISEVVDEN
+628 I
-640 DDVSEM
+640 SEM
-646 QINDFEETEITEE
+646 QTEDFEETEITEE

-664 EIIEDENENNTV
+664 EIVEDDKKDNTV

-706 KAWIAAQNA
+706 KAWQAAQNA

-725 EGYINQIAEETVQKA
+725 EGYINQIAEQTVQKA

-759 KKANETVISENT
+759 KKANETVVSENT
-771 DDSVASENIEEQEE
+771 DDSVASENIEEQDDVEDTE
-785 LEEAENSDAVANRNS
+785 DTEDVDAVASKNA
-800 AIYSTIYN
+800 AIYSTVYN

-831 MKDYLPE
+831 MKDYLPD

>member
-23 AARLFKSLLADEPN
+23 AARLFKSLLADDPN

-58 LPFYEQIVKL
+58 LPFYEKIIKL

-86 KRYDESIEILNKALG
+86 KRYDESIAILNKALS
-101 FNKNISDIKYNL
+101 FNKNNSEVKYNL

-290 KKYDEGLE
+290 QKFEEGLE
-298 VATKGIELFPNNIK
+298 VAEKGIELFPNNIK

-369 KIRKLNPSYQQYLY
+369 KIRKLNPSYQNYLY

-497 PEVET
+497 PEVEP
-502 VAEIKP
+502 VAEIETEIKS
-508 EVEPE
+508 E

-553 DDFDEL
+553 DDLDDEA
-559 TEEENPLVEETEDAT
+559 EEENPLMEEADIFADE
-574 GFPIYEDNVFKDKKS
+574 KS
-589 PDLPVEEII
+589 PDLPVEEIS
-598 EEPAEEPIDESVKAP
+598 EEPIDSSI
-613 VEELDINEDESSVVE
+613 EELAVHEDEISDVE
-628 EFEGISEVVDEN
+628 EFEEIPEVVDEN
-640 DDVSEM
+640 DEVSEM
-646 QINDFEETEITEE
+646 QTEDFEETEITEE

-664 EIIEDENENNTV
+664 EIVEDENENNTV

-706 KAWIAAQNA
+706 KAWQAAQNA

-759 KKANETVISENT
+759 KKANETVVSENI

-814 LAEKYSAEIGLF
+814 LAEKYSSEIGLF

-831 MKDYLPE
+831 MKDYLPD

>member
-23 AARLFKSLLADEPN
+23 AARLFKSLLADDPN

-58 LPFYEQIVKL
+58 LPFYEKIIKL

-86 KRYDESIEILNKALG
+86 KRYDESIAILNKALS
-101 FNKNISDIKYNL
+101 FNKNNSEVKYNL

-189 ADLDAFKA
+189 SDLDAFKA

-263 KSFEKAISLDKTNP
+263 KSFEKAISLDNTNP

-290 KKYDEGLE
+290 QKFEEGLE
-298 VATKGIELFPNNIK
+298 VAEKGIELFPNNIK

-369 KIRKLNPSYQQYLY
+369 KIRKLNPSCQKYLY

-497 PEVET
+497 PEAEP
-502 VAEIKP
+502 VAEIETEIKS
-508 EVEPE
+508 E

-553 DDFDEL
+553 DDLDDEA
-559 TEEENPLVEETEDAT
+559 EEENPLMEEADIFADE
-574 GFPIYEDNVFKDKKS
+574 KS
-589 PDLPVEEII
+589 PDLPVEEI
-598 EEPAEEPIDESVKAP
+598 AEEPIDSSI
-613 VEELDINEDESSVVE
+613 EELAVHEDEISDVE
-628 EFEGISEVVDEN
+628 EFEEIPEVVDEN
-640 DDVSEM
+640 DEVSEM
-646 QINDFEETEITEE
+646 QTEDFEETEITEE

-664 EIIEDENENNTV
+664 EIVEDENENNTV

-706 KAWIAAQNA
+706 KAWQAAQNA

-759 KKANETVISENT
+759 KKANETVVSENT

-814 LAEKYSAEIGLF
+814 LAEKYSSEIGLF

-831 MKDYLPE
+831 MKDYLPD

>member
-23 AARLFKSLLADEPN
+23 AARLFKSLLADDPN

-58 LPFYEQIVKL
+58 LPFYEKIIKL

-86 KRYDESIEILNKALG
+86 KRYDESIAILNKALS
-101 FNKNISDIKYNL
+101 FNKNNSEVKYNL

-263 KSFEKAISLDKTNP
+263 KSFEKAISLDNTNP

-290 KKYDEGLE
+290 QKYDEGLE
-298 VATKGIELFPNNIK
+298 VAEKGIELFPNNIK

-369 KIRKLNPSYQQYLY
+369 KIRKLNPSYQKYLY

-497 PEVET
+497 PEAEP
-502 VAEIKP
+502 VAEIETEIKS
-508 EVEPE
+508 E

-553 DDFDEL
+553 DDLDDEA
-559 TEEENPLVEETEDAT
+559 EEENPLMEEADIFADE
-574 GFPIYEDNVFKDKKS
+574 KS
-589 PDLPVEEII
+589 PDLPVEEI
-598 EEPAEEPIDESVKAP
+598 AEEPIDSSI
-613 VEELDINEDESSVVE
+613 EELAVHEDEISDVE
-628 EFEGISEVVDEN
+628 EFEEIPEVVDEN
-640 DDVSEM
+640 DEVSEM
-646 QINDFEETEITEE
+646 QTEDFEETEITEE

-664 EIIEDENENNTV
+664 EIVEDENENNTV

-706 KAWIAAQNA
+706 KAWQAAQNA

-759 KKANETVISENT
+759 KKANETVVSENI

-814 LAEKYSAEIGLF
+814 LAEKYSSEIGLF

-831 MKDYLPE
+831 MKDYLPD

>member
-23 AARLFKSLLADEPN
+23 AARLFKSLLADDPN

-58 LPFYEQIVKL
+58 LPFYEKIIKL

-86 KRYDESIEILNKALG
+86 KRYDESIAILNKALS
-101 FNKNISDIKYNL
+101 FNKNNSEVKYNL

-189 ADLDAFKA
+189 SDLDAFKA

-290 KKYDEGLE
+290 QKYDEGLE
-298 VATKGIELFPNNIK
+298 VAEKGIELFPNNIK

-369 KIRKLNPSYQQYLY
+369 KIRKLNPSYQNYLY

-497 PEVET
+497 PEAEP
-502 VAEIKP
+502 VAEIETEIKS
-508 EVEPE
+508 E

-553 DDFDEL
+553 DDLDDEA
-559 TEEENPLVEETEDAT
+559 EEENPLVEETDIFADE
-574 GFPIYEDNVFKDKKS
+574 KS
-589 PDLPVEEII
+589 PDLPVEEI
-598 EEPAEEPIDESVKAP
+598 AEEPIDSSI
-613 VEELDINEDESSVVE
+613 EELAVHEDEISDVE
-628 EFEGISEVVDEN
+628 EFEEIPEVVDEN
-640 DDVSEM
+640 DEVSEM
-646 QINDFEETEITEE
+646 QTEDFEETEITEE

-664 EIIEDENENNTV
+664 EIVEDENENNTV

-706 KAWIAAQNA
+706 KAWQAAQNA

-759 KKANETVISENT
+759 KKANETV
-771 DDSVASENIEEQEE
+771 ASENIEEQEE

-814 LAEKYSAEIGLF
+814 LAEKYSSEIGLF

-831 MKDYLPE
+831 MKDYLPD

>member
-23 AARLFKSLLADEPN
+23 AARLFKSLLADDPN

-58 LPFYEQIVKL
+58 LPFYEKIIKL

-86 KRYDESIEILNKALG
+86 KRYDESIAILNKALS
-101 FNKNISDIKYNL
+101 FNKNNSEVKYNL

-290 KKYDEGLE
+290 QKFDEGLQIAE
-298 VATKGIELFPNNIK
+298 KGIELFPNNIK

-369 KIRKLNPSYQQYLY
+369 KIRKLNPSYQKYLY

-497 PEVET
+497 PEAEP
-502 VAEIKP
+502 VAEIETEIKS
-508 EVEPE
+508 E

-553 DDFDEL
+553 DDLDDEA
-559 TEEENPLVEETEDAT
+559 EEENPLMEETDIFADE
-574 GFPIYEDNVFKDKKS
+574 KS
-589 PDLPVEEII
+589 PDLPVEEISEEAIDSSI
-598 EEPAEEPIDESVKAP
+598 EELAVH
-613 VEELDINEDESSVVE
+613 EDEISDVE
-628 EFEGISEVVDEN
+628 EFEESPEVVDEN
-640 DDVSEM
+640 DEVSEM
-646 QINDFEETEITEE
+646 QTEDFEETEITEE

-664 EIIEDENENNTV
+664 EIVEDENENNTV

-706 KAWIAAQNA
+706 KAWQAAQNA

-759 KKANETVISENT
+759 KKANGTVVSENI

-814 LAEKYSAEIGLF
+814 LAEKYSSEIGLF

-831 MKDYLPE
+831 MKDYLPD

-865 IFAISETLRKSGM
+865 IFAISETLRKSGI

>member
-23 AARLFKSLLADEPN
+23 AARLFKSLLADDPN

-58 LPFYEQIVKL
+58 LPFYEKIIKL

-86 KRYDESIEILNKALG
+86 KRYDESIAILNKALS
-101 FNKNISDIKYNL
+101 FNKNNSEVKYNL

-189 ADLDAFKA
+189 SDLDAFKA

-290 KKYDEGLE
+290 QKYDEGLE
-298 VATKGIELFPNNIK
+298 VAEKGIELFPNNIK

-369 KIRKLNPSYQQYLY
+369 KIRKLNPSYQNYLY

-497 PEVET
+497 PEAEP
-502 VAEIKP
+502 VAEIETEIKS
-508 EVEPE
+508 E

-553 DDFDEL
+553 DDLDDEA
-559 TEEENPLVEETEDAT
+559 EEENPLMEETDIFADE
-574 GFPIYEDNVFKDKKS
+574 KS
-589 PDLPVEEII
+589 PDLPVEEI
-598 EEPAEEPIDESVKAP
+598 AEEPIDSSI
-613 VEELDINEDESSVVE
+613 EELAVHEDEISDVE
-628 EFEGISEVVDEN
+628 EFEEIPEVVDEN
-640 DDVSEM
+640 DEVSEM
-646 QINDFEETEITEE
+646 QTEDFEETEITEE

-664 EIIEDENENNTV
+664 EIVEDENENNTV

-706 KAWIAAQNA
+706 KAWQAAQNA

-759 KKANETVISENT
+759 KKANETVVSENT

-785 LEEAENSDAVANRNS
+785 LEEVENSDAVANRNS

-814 LAEKYSAEIGLF
+814 LAEKYSSEIGLF

-831 MKDYLPE
+831 MKDYLPD

>member
-23 AARLFKSLLADEPN
+23 AARLFKSLLADDPN

-58 LPFYEQIVKL
+58 LPFYEKIIKL

-86 KRYDESIEILNKALG
+86 KRYDESIAILNKALS
-101 FNKNISDIKYNL
+101 FNKNNSEVKYNL

-263 KSFEKAISLDKTNP
+263 KSFEKAISLDNTNP

-290 KKYDEGLE
+290 QKYDEGLE
-298 VATKGIELFPNNIK
+298 VAEKGIELFPNNIK

-369 KIRKLNPSYQQYLY
+369 KIRKLNPSYQKYLY

-497 PEVET
+497 PEAEP
-502 VAEIKP
+502 VAEIETEIKS
-508 EVEPE
+508 E

-553 DDFDEL
+553 DDLDDEA
-559 TEEENPLVEETEDAT
+559 EEENPLVEETDIFADE
-574 GFPIYEDNVFKDKKS
+574 KS
-589 PDLPVEEII
+589 SDLPVEEIS
-598 EEPAEEPIDESVKAP
+598 EEPIDSSI
-613 VEELDINEDESSVVE
+613 EELAVHEDEISDVE
-628 EFEGISEVVDEN
+628 DFEEIPEVVDEN
-640 DDVSEM
+640 DEVSEM
-646 QINDFEETEITEE
+646 QTEDFEETEITEE

-664 EIIEDENENNTV
+664 EIVEDENENNTV

-706 KAWIAAQNA
+706 KAWQAAQNA

-759 KKANETVISENT
+759 KKANETVVSENT

-814 LAEKYSAEIGLF
+814 LAEKYSSEIGLF

-838 DKKEEFMKSETRL
+838 DKKEEFLKSETRL

>member
-23 AARLFKSLLADEPN
+23 AARLFKSLLADDPN

-58 LPFYEQIVKL
+58 LPFYEKIIKL

-86 KRYDESIEILNKALG
+86 KRYDESIAILNKALS
-101 FNKNISDIKYNL
+101 FNKNNSEVKYNL

-189 ADLDAFKA
+189 SDLDAFKA

-290 KKYDEGLE
+290 QKYDEGLE
-298 VATKGIELFPNNIK
+298 VAEKGIELFPNNIK

-369 KIRKLNPSYQQYLY
+369 KIRKLNPSYQKYLY

-497 PEVET
+497 PEAEP
-502 VAEIKP
+502 VAEIETEIKS
-508 EVEPE
+508 E

-553 DDFDEL
+553 DDLEDEA
-559 TEEENPLVEETEDAT
+559 EEKNPLVEEADIFADE
-574 GFPIYEDNVFKDKKS
+574 KS
-589 PDLPVEEII
+589 PDLPVEEI
-598 EEPAEEPIDESVKAP
+598 AEEPIDSSI
-613 VEELDINEDESSVVE
+613 EELAVHEDEISDVE
-628 EFEGISEVVDEN
+628 DFEEIPEVVDEN
-640 DDVSEM
+640 DEVSEM
-646 QINDFEETEITEE
+646 QTEDFEETEITEE
-659 INDSQ
+659 INDNQ
-664 EIIEDENENNTV
+664 EIVEDENENNTV

-706 KAWIAAQNA
+706 KAWQAAQNA

-759 KKANETVISENT
+759 KKANETVVSENT

-814 LAEKYSAEIGLF
+814 LAEKYSSEIGLF

-831 MKDYLPE
+831 MKDYLPD

-865 IFAISETLRKSGM
+865 IFAISETLRKSGI